1 MSTTYETPRDLR
13 KKLSRAAVSHKALK
27 NKYREKQYDLKKL
40 NNCLSAMQNSRDKW
54 RLHAKEQVILTN
66 NLKQELCSVCKE
78 RDDLRTQVATIELL
92 DQKKTR

>member
-1 MSTTYETPRDLR
+1 MSTTHETPRDLR
-13 KKLSRAAVSHKALK
+13 KKLSRAAASHKALK

-54 RLHAKEQVILTN
+54 RLHAKEQEIFTN
-66 NLKQELCSVCKE
+66 NLKRELCSISKE